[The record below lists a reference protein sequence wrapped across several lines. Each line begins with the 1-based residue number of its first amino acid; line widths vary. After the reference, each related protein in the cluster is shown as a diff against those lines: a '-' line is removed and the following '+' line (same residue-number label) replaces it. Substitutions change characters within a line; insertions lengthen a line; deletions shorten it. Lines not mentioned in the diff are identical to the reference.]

1 MCVQNDHIFYEYIL
15 CSIETVRKQKF
26 VDDRI
31 YCVFHHKN
39 ILFYQDNKQRECAV
53 RILTYIDGKMYAKTN
68 INNDIEKSLGK
79 LLALQSKH
87 LNNFM
92 HIQAMRK
99 FEWDPSNISWVKKYI
114 NLFSGLK
121 KNVIF
126 EAIKQHVKFVK
137 KNKNNLKHSVTH
149 GDPND
154 YNIVVKNQKIVG
166 LIDFGDSI
174 YAPSINDLAISLSYA
189 LTQSQNLFA
198 TLQNIIGSYRSSK
211 CTVIC

>member
-1 MCVQNDHIFYEYIL
+1 
-15 CSIETVRKQKF
+15 
-26 VDDRI
+26 
-31 YCVFHHKN
+31 
-39 ILFYQDNKQRECAV
+39 
-53 RILTYIDGKMYAKTN
+53 
-68 INNDIEKSLGK
+68 
-79 LLALQSKH
+79 
-87 LNNFM
+87 M

-99 FEWDPSNISWVKKYI
+99 FEWDPSNIAWVKKYI
-114 NLFSGLK
+114 NLFSGEK

-198 TLQNIIGSYRSSK
+198 TLQNIIGSYNKIYSINDDEIYSLFGLIKSRL
-211 CTVIC
+211 VITLVMAAKQRKNILIIIISVSVKKMHGL